1 MTDMIAVDGLTKHF
15 GPIAAVQGV
24 SFRVGRGE
32 VLGFLGPNGAGKTTT
47 MRMIT
52 GFLPPTSGVAKVCGF
67 NVATNPID
75 AKKKI
80 GYLPEGAPSY
90 FDMTAAAY
98 LNFIASVR
106 GLSGADKRKHI
117 DKAVERAHI
126 REVFDRPIE
135 TLSKGYKRRVA
146 LAQAIVHDPEV
157 LVLDEPTEGLDPN
170 QKHEVRTL
178 IRDMAPDKAIIIST
192 HLLEEVEPVCSRAI
206 VIARGRIVA
215 DGRGRVSRRRKRRS
229 RSSSPQAYPP
239 DDAASASCS
248 PSLCPSAASR
258 PGWARSTM
266 TSPAS
271 SSERTPAPTSRSTM
285 SRWRFSCS
293 WRIRSSSP
301 SYSMT
306 MSFFPDAMFMRKRML
321 ISPTTRSPPR

>member
-215 DGRGRVSRRRKRRS
+215 DGTPRQLLQRSTLYNAVHIRLRREEAAQAISTLKQVDHVAAVERRADEGEFAHLLIVPRDRRS
-229 RSSSPQAYPP
+229 IIADVTDLARRGAFNAAEIQVDRGNL
-239 DDAASASCS
+239 DDVFRQVTTGRAA
-248 PSLCPSAASR
+248 
-258 PGWARSTM
+258 
-266 TSPAS
+266 
-271 SSERTPAPTSRSTM
+271 
-285 SRWRFSCS
+285 
-293 WRIRSSSP
+293 
-301 SYSMT
+301 
-306 MSFFPDAMFMRKRML
+306 
-321 ISPTTRSPPR
+321 